1 MADEL
6 QARIDSLKSKAKLL
20 TERYKMIVQQ
30 KQLQNDRI
38 EQLEATVD
46 KQQREIRLLQQQN
59 EQLRIV
65 STMAVER
72 EDMEH
77 TRTILT
83 QLVRDIDK
91 CIAELTD

>member
-38 EQLEATVD
+38 GQLEATVD

-77 TRTILT
+77 TRTVLT

>member
-38 EQLEATVD
+38 GQLEATVD

-65 STMAVER
+65 STMAVKR

-77 TRTILT
+77 TRTVLT